1 MKNIGRRGF
10 IASAIAF
17 VGGASYVR
25 AGHQGKQSYDRTFA
39 VMLANKFLAG
49 IETEAVYRIGEE
61 QPMGYAYRGRDKDNK
76 WVTVGLSTLDVEI
89 RLNENR
95 NGEATVVFTPNLK
108 DDIPNSYHP
117 PQYYSVYMW
126 NQMGELDS
134 FRKQNI
140 KDMFRKHVEKNPN
153 LRVRFKNEVDEPS
166 KEFGGTFI

>member
-17 VGGASYVR
+17 VGGVSYVR

-39 VMLANKFLAG
+39 IMLANKFLAG

-76 WVTVGLSTLDVEI
+76 WVTIGLSTLDVEI
-89 RLNENR
+89 KF
-95 NGEATVVFTPNLK
+95 GEDEVTAVFTPDLQG
-108 DDIPNSYHP
+108 DIPNSYHP
-117 PQYYSVYMW
+117 SQYYSVYMW

-140 KDMFRKHVEKNPN
+140 KDMFRKHIEKNNN